1 MKRMIGIAGFGL
13 WLLAGLCGCASP
25 EVAPPLE
32 EATWELHD
40 YLFYLDPVTEEKP
53 QTVVVRLQDPSQ
65 GRTQPAYMAAFD
77 TALEAELNR
86 ALDQVPRFR
95 RITTGSTQ
103 ETAELLLVANVL
115 TRMEKVKSRDFLGVT
130 VEIAFKELTKG
141 VTVMSEY
148 AETRVRMDDPDDT
161 EELEAEL
168 KAFAEETVNKTIVKY
183 FGERFYLGE
192 RAEKSCRVV
201 ETRGKG
207 TWALLSQGSKKGFK
221 PGEIV
226 EFYEVALQP
235 DTTTKTVAVCQGT
248 IDRGQPTEAWVSL
261 TIQDAKRVK
270 RGHYARIVPV
280 QE

>member
-1 MKRMIGIAGFGL
+1 MKRMIGTAGFGL
-13 WLLAGLCGCASP
+13 WLLASLCGCASP

-53 QTVVVRLQDPSQ
+53 KTIMVILDDPSQ
-65 GRTQPAYMAAFD
+65 GRAQPAYMATFD
-77 TALEAELNR
+77 KALEAEVNR
-86 ALDQVPRFR
+86 AIDLVPRFR
-95 RITTGSTQ
+95 RLEGEVFQ
-103 ETAELLLVANVL
+103 EPVEMLLVANVL
-115 TRMEKVKSRDFLGVT
+115 ATIEKVKSRQFLGLT
-130 VEIAFKELTKG
+130 VEIVFKDRTKG
-141 VTVMSEY
+141 ITVATEY
-148 AETRVRMDDPDDT
+148 ADTRIRMEDPDDL
-161 EELEAEL
+161 EEIEAEL
-168 KAFAEETVNKTIVKY
+168 KAFAEEAANKAIVKY
-183 FGERFYLGE
+183 FGGRFYLGE

-226 EFYEVALQP
+226 EFYEVELQP
-235 DTTTKTVAVCQGT
+235 DNTTKEVVVCQGT